1 MKIIQNFCVLF
12 NDAENG
18 LGVVCLLN
26 RIFQIAV
33 TVSLLICMML
43 RMDDQQREPMAITKI
58 I

>member
-1 MKIIQNFCVLF
+1 MKIIQNFCVVF
-12 NDAENG
+12 NDAEYG